1 MRAMSDWMKDAE
13 TKATMLKLADDY
25 DKLAE
30 RVECSSSGLT
40 YHQRSAVSGLWR
52 HEGAI
57 STRIYGST
65 ALLLSRTIERHDL
78 LFCA

>member
-1 MRAMSDWMKDAE
+1 MQTSQLCANVVSSGPRECVMSAQQVNDPRHWRDRAAQMRAMSDWMKDAE

-40 YHQRSAVSGLWR
+40 YHQ
-52 HEGAI
+52 
-57 STRIYGST
+57 
-65 ALLLSRTIERHDL
+65 
-78 LFCA
+78 